1 MAILCVL
8 PTFQDASEEARR
20 LAAKFDCIVGLQR
33 SSDGWVVHGPVDQTD
48 SHQWRQPLELA
59 EWTER
64 TSQLASTYADY
75 EEYEYD
81 GLQLRSD
88 GSDPRW
94 SEHDNLKNESY

>member
-1 MAILCVL
+1 MLRGSYAKSACDGQVL
-8 PTFQDASEEARR
+8 E
-20 LAAKFDCIVGLQR
+20 
-33 SSDGWVVHGPVDQTD
+33 VVAFNG
-48 SHQWRQPLELA
+48 SAELA

-64 TSQLASTYADY
+64 ASQLVSTYADY

-81 GLQLRSD
+81 GLQLCSD